1 MHDFGGFIVKKR
13 NGSKKKEE
21 ILTWK
26 QNMVLYLHDLVIYVS
41 VILLVFLLLFRIIVV
56 TGDSMY
62 STLWDG
68 VYLLLMSNLLYP
80 DPEAGDIVVVSKQ
93 SYDDGA
99 PIVKRVIATE
109 GQIVDI
115 DFENGIVYVD
125 GLPIEEEYIN
135 TPTNRQEGMSFPLIV
150 EKGCYFVMGDN
161 RNNSRDSRSP
171 DIGQIDKREILGKA
185 ILLMLPGTD
194 GGLRQRDFSRI
205 GAIG

>member
-1 MHDFGGFIVKKR
+1 MHDFGGFTVKER

-68 VYLLLMSNLLYP
+68 DYLLLMSNLLYP